1 MSDYLLDTNILI
13 HYYRKEKGYRDLV
26 RDLERDGEL
35 CISAVTRI
43 EIVRGM
49 REHERESTFQL
60 LNSMETL
67 NVTSEIADSTGEIVR
82 TWKAKGF
89 TLGDADAIIAATA
102 LFHELTLVTTNPK
115 HFPMPELVIF
125 QADEQGNLSPYKAG

>member
-26 RDLERDGEL
+26 HGLERDGEL

-49 REHERESTFQL
+49 RDHERESTFQL
-60 LNSMETL
+60 LNSMETIA
-67 NVTSEIADSTGEIVR
+67 VTSEIADSTGEIVR
-82 TWKAKGF
+82 AWKAKGF

-102 LFHELTLVTTNPK
+102 LQHGLALVTTNPK
-115 HFPMPELVIF
+115 HFPIPDLVIF
-125 QADEQGNLSPYKAG
+125 QADEQGKLSPYKVS

>member
-13 HYYRKEKGYRDLV
+13 HYYRKEKGYRDLI
-26 RDLERDGEL
+26 RGLETDGLL

-49 REHERESTFQL
+49 RDRERESTFNL

-67 NVTSEIADSTGEIVR
+67 DVTSEVADSTGEIIRSWRVR
-82 TWKAKGF
+82 GF
-89 TLGDADAIIAATA
+89 TLGDVDAIIAATA
-102 LFHELTLVTTNPK
+102 LQHGLTLVTTNVK
-115 HFPMPELVIF
+115 HFPMPELTVL
-125 QADEQGNLSPYKAG
+125 QADEQGNLTPYKAA